1 MTETETEGART
12 ETDGRNRE
20 RGSRQRQRQGW
31 GGGGMD
37 RGGVLCS
44 RADDL
49 PAVETACSVH
59 SAEGPAKALPRSE
72 KLILFISRNRYFLSY
87 VALTYFSIAK

>member
-1 MTETETEGART
+1 MAETE
-12 ETDGRNRE
+12 
-20 RGSRQRQRQGW
+20 RGGVDRDRDRGG